1 MDLRTYRKNH
11 GLSLAEMGRM
21 LGVSHT
27 TISRIEAGRALP
39 SSPFLVRLAAVTRG
53 QVTPNDMLLAGPTPD
68 RDRDAA

>member
-39 SSPFLVRLAAVTRG
+39 SSPFLVRLAKVTGG
-53 QVTPNDMLLAGPTPD
+53 QVTPNDMLLACPPPSQVQ
-68 RDRDAA
+68 DAA